1 MEKNPLSDG
10 ANALV
15 EMRKFFIPSYLL
27 ATIVYLIFSLHYFT
41 TGLGG
46 TMLLS
51 VTLVPLA
58 YVLWVLNF
66 FVTGELPYP
75 RLGLK
80 PNIAI
85 AGVYIA
91 MCIFSLIYMRVEFDA
106 LIYDRAGFFNTP
118 DKIVGAMMLGLVL
131 EYTRREH
138 GLLFYLILCLMFYA
152 VYGRI
157 FPGLLGHPG
166 ISWTRVITSSSIEIS
181 LGLFGTYAQIGVGVI
196 AAFFMF
202 LGVAQGFGVQEA
214 IIRTFVGMLGKHRT
228 LIPQTAVVTS
238 MAIATCSGSGAA
250 NAAITGQYTI
260 PLMKKAGFPALH
272 AGAVEASASLGGLL
286 MPPVMAI
293 AGFLMADF
301 LGVTYFQVIARG
313 YAPALIFFGII
324 SLSVYLF
331 TARCLRRTES
341 DLTPAPDSIIERFS
355 KMDVVHTA
363 IFFAYIGVLIFLMGI
378 LWYEASRAALNI
390 AIGLLITVSV
400 CRIYLHPGTILDKVK
415 EWGRC
420 FRRAI
425 EGFAEVTAPLVLLLA
440 MLGVMVNLF
449 VVSGWMIKLMGLLA
463 TVGEFHVVAL
473 IGVGFTIGVFLGL
486 GIPPSACYILS
497 AVIVIPP
504 MTRIGINPWVAH
516 FFLFFVAVISE
527 YSPPTSLVAAV
538 ASRISGASFMKT
550 MMVTLQISVPF
561 FFLTFAIFNWDIL
574 LLKPGLAQL
583 AALVVLM
590 IGCLTAAA
598 AIHGRLFEWKWHD
611 LTARFLVLLV
621 ALFILFYP
629 RGIISAL
636 ALIPAVV
643 MIVLVIRRSQ
653 KTSVP
658 SPSFSE
664 PAVPRP
670 SQPGNP

>member
-1 MEKNPLSDG
+1 MGKNPLPDA
-10 ANALV
+10 ANSLA
-15 EMRKFFIPSYLL
+15 EMRKFLVPCYLIV
-27 ATIVYLIFSLHYFT
+27 TIVYLVFSLHYFT

-46 TMLLS
+46 TMLLA

-58 YVLWVLNF
+58 YVLWVLNS

-80 PNIAI
+80 PNIAL
-85 AGVYIA
+85 ASVYIA
-91 MCIFSLIYMRVEFDA
+91 MCIFSIIYMRVEFDA

-118 DKIVGAMMLGLVL
+118 DKIVGLMMLGLVI

-138 GLLFYLILCLMFYA
+138 RILFYLILFLMLYS
-152 VYGRI
+152 VYGRV
-157 FPGLLGHPG
+157 FPGILFHPG
-166 ISWTRVITSSSIEIS
+166 VSWTRVITSSSIEII
-181 LGLFGTYAQIGVGVI
+181 LGLFGTYSQTGVGVI

-202 LGVAQGFGVQEA
+202 LGIAQGFGVQES
-214 IIRTFVGMLGKHRT
+214 IIKTFTGIFAKRKT

-250 NAAITGQYTI
+250 NVAITGQYTI

-272 AGAVEASASLGGLL
+272 AGAVEASSSLGGLL

-301 LGVTYFQVIARG
+301 LGVTYFEVIARG

-331 TARCLRRTES
+331 TARFMRGKGNR
-341 DLTPAPDSIIERFS
+341 PDSELASVIERFS
-355 KMDVVHTA
+355 KMDVVNTG
-363 IFFAYIGVLIFLMGI
+363 IFFAFIGVLIYLMGV
-378 LWYEASRAALNI
+378 LWFDASRAALDI
-390 AIGLLITVSV
+390 SIGLFITASV
-400 CRIYLHPGTILDKVK
+400 LRIYLHPGTISEKIK

-420 FRRAI
+420 LRQTLEA
-425 EGFAEVTAPLVLLLA
+425 FAGVTAPLILLLA

-449 VVSGWMIKLMGLLA
+449 VVSGWMIKLMSLLA

-473 IGVGFTIGVFLGL
+473 IGVGFAIGVFLGL
-486 GIPPSACYILS
+486 GIPPSACYLLS

-504 MTRIGINPWVAH
+504 MIKIGINPWVAH
-516 FFLFFVAVISE
+516 FFLFFIAVISE

-550 MMVTLQISVPF
+550 MMVTLQISLPF

-574 LLKPGLAQL
+574 LLKPGLKQL
-583 AALVVLM
+583 AALGVLLV
-590 IGCLTAAA
+590 GCMTAAA
-598 AIHGRLFEWKWHD
+598 AIHGRLFKRKRHD
-611 LTARFLVLLV
+611 LPSRFLILLV

-629 RGIISAL
+629 KGILSAL
-636 ALIPAVV
+636 ALIPALAT
-643 MIVLVIRRSQ
+643 IVFTIFRSQ
-653 KTSVP
+653 KISV
-658 SPSFSE
+658 FS
-664 PAVPRP
+664 
-670 SQPGNP
+670 

>member
-1 MEKNPLSDG
+1 
-10 ANALV
+10 
-15 EMRKFFIPSYLL
+15 MRKLFIPSYLI

-46 TMLLS
+46 TMLLA
-51 VTLVPLA
+51 VTVVPIA
-58 YVLWVLNF
+58 YVLWVLNS
-66 FVTGELPYP
+66 FVAGELPYP

-80 PNIAI
+80 LNIAI
-85 AGVYIA
+85 ASFYIA

-118 DKIVGAMMLGLVL
+118 DKIVGLMMLGLVV

-138 GLLFYLILCLMFYA
+138 GILFYLILFLMFYS
-152 VYGRI
+152 VYGSI

-166 ISWTRVITSSSIEIS
+166 VSWTRVITSSSVEIS
-181 LGLFGTYAQIGVGVI
+181 LGLFGTYSQTGVGVI

-202 LGVAQGFGVQEA
+202 LGIAQGFGVQES
-214 IIRTFVGMLGKHRT
+214 IIKTFTGIFARRKS

-260 PLMKKAGFPALH
+260 PLMKRAGFPPLH
-272 AGAVEASASLGGLL
+272 AGAVEASSSLGGLL

-293 AGFLMADF
+293 AGFIMADF
-301 LGVTYFQVIARG
+301 LGVTYFEVIARG

-331 TARCLRRTES
+331 TARFVRGRGSGS
-341 DLTPAPDSIIERFS
+341 DSELASVIERFS
-355 KMDVVHTA
+355 KMDVINTSV
-363 IFFAYIGVLIFLMGI
+363 FFAFIGVLIYLMGV
-378 LWYEASRAALNI
+378 LWYDASRAALNI
-390 AIGLLITVSV
+390 GIGLFITSSV
-400 CRIYLHPGTILDKVK
+400 MRIYLFPGTISDKLK
-415 EWGRC
+415 EWTRC
-420 FRRAI
+420 FRGAI
-425 EGFAEVTAPLVLLLA
+425 EAFAGVTAPLILLLA

-473 IGVGFTIGVFLGL
+473 IGVGFAIGVFLGL

-516 FFLFFVAVISE
+516 FFLFFIAVISE

-550 MMVTLQISVPF
+550 MMVTLQISLPF

-574 LLKPGLAQL
+574 LLDPGLEQ
-583 AALVVLM
+583 
-590 IGCLTAAA
+590 
-598 AIHGRLFEWKWHD
+598 
-611 LTARFLVLLV
+611 
-621 ALFILFYP
+621 
-629 RGIISAL
+629 
-636 ALIPAVV
+636 
-643 MIVLVIRRSQ
+643 
-653 KTSVP
+653 
-658 SPSFSE
+658 
-664 PAVPRP
+664 
-670 SQPGNP
+670 